1 MQTCQIAGTM
11 TNGRYF
17 CTRRL
22 GHEGPCAPIP
32 VDSYW
37 FHHKISN
44 PTRKHLGLGDF
55 EIWTRVLDGI
65 TLYIVMPPDKEPPEN
80 TRGRTSLD
88 AAIRVATLEQF
99 D

>member
-32 VDSYW
+32 VDSRW
-37 FHHKISN
+37 FHHKISS

-55 EIWTRVLDGI
+55 EIWMRVLDGI
-65 TLYIVMPPDKEPPEN
+65 TFYTVLPPNLNPTDDR
-80 TRGRTSLD
+80 RGSSSLD
-88 AAIRVATLEQF
+88 TAIRHATLEQF
-99 D
+99 Q